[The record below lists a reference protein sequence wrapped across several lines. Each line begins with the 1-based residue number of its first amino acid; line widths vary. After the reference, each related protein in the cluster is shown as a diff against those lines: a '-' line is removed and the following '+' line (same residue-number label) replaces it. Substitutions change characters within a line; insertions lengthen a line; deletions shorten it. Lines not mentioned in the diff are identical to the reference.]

1 MGVGSMN
8 SYLAEFLT
16 MGLDKHLICILNFFF
31 ESGAGFLS
39 NLLFFFFGLVLLA
52 IVFVFPLVI
61 SKIVVKI
68 EEEHPKYAVIIDIVF
83 ILVVALVMMSSLNM
97 YSGMRQGLSSEGAFY
112 GSPFRGLVYYR
123 EHIGRLCGV
132 VYSVLINNGLLKKYF
147 VKLKIEKYQKPIFA
161 ALLVIWLFMV
171 YYFYYLCQFLSA

>member
-1 MGVGSMN
+1 MGVDSMN
-8 SYLAEFLT
+8 SYLADFLT
-16 MGLDKHLICILNFFF
+16 LGLGKHLDNILDFFF
-31 ESGAGFLS
+31 DFGAGFLS
-39 NLLFFFFGLVLLA
+39 NLLFSFFGLILLA

-68 EEEHPKYAVIIDIVF
+68 EEEHPKYAVIIDIVL
-83 ILVVALVMMSSLNM
+83 ILVIALVMMGSLNM

-161 ALLVIWLFMV
+161 ALLLIWLFMV
-171 YYFYYLCQFLSA
+171 YYFYYLCRML